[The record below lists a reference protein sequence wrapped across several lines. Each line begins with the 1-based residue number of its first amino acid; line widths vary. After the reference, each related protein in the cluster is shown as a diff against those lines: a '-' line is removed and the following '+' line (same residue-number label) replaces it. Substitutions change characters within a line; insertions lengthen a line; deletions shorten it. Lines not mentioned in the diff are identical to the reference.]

1 MKKILVFCILFV
13 CCAAVFAI
21 DGTVIA
27 VSGKVEIQK
36 PNGDW
41 AELKEGD
48 TIPEGSIISTGFK
61 SQADVKLGGSKLTVH
76 QLTRVTLRE
85 LTEGENKVT
94 TDLFLDA
101 GALDANVKPLNNKA
115 NGFQIQTPVVTS
127 SVRGTVF
134 SVDGL
139 GNETTAEG
147 SVYNVNAM
155 GGSFTVNAGESV
167 SVEDGV
173 IVSPFAKTSQ
183 NASVNSLIA
192 DPASRSNS
200 PLVLSSGFWGE
211 NYAASPAIGFVD
223 VSHQA
228 IIETTE
234 INPVIEPAAS
244 APVVNT
250 VTNVN
255 QNTGINTGGNQG
267 FVTGGGGG
275 NNDIILNP

>member
-1 MKKILVFCILFV
+1 MKKILGICTLLA
-13 CCAAVFAI
+13 CCAGIFAI
-21 DGTVIA
+21 DGTAMA
-27 VSGKVEIQK
+27 VSGKVEIQR
-36 PNGDW
+36 PDGDW
-41 AELKEGD
+41 VELKKGD
-48 TIPEGSIISTGFK
+48 AIPEGSTISTGFK
-61 SQADVKLGGSKLTVH
+61 SQADVKLGGSTLTVH

-85 LTEGENKVT
+85 LAEGENKVT

-139 GNETTAEG
+139 GNESTTEG
-147 SVYNVNAM
+147 SVYNENAI
-155 GGSFTVNAGESV
+155 GGAFTANAGESV

-192 DPASRSNS
+192 DPASKSSS
-200 PLVLSSGFWGE
+200 PLVLSSGFLGE
-211 NYAASPAIGFVD
+211 NYAASPAVGFVD

-255 QNTGINTGGNQG
+255 QNTGINTGGGNQI
-267 FVTGGGGG
+267 TIPG
-275 NNDIILNP
+275 NGP

>member
-1 MKKILVFCILFV
+1 MKKILGFCILFV

-21 DGTVIA
+21 DGTVIS
-27 VSGKVEIQK
+27 VSGKVEIQR

-41 AELKEGD
+41 VELKEGD
-48 TIPEGSIISTGFK
+48 AIPEGSIISTGFK

-115 NGFQIQTPVVTS
+115 NGFQVQTPVVTS

-139 GNETTAEG
+139 GNETTTEG

-155 GGSFTVNAGESV
+155 GGSFTVNAGESI

-173 IVSPFAKTSQ
+173 MVSPFTKSSQ
-183 NASVNSLIA
+183 SVSVNSLVT

-200 PLVLSSGFWGE
+200 PLVFSSGSLGE
-211 NYAASPAIGFVD
+211 SYAASPAVGFVD

-234 INPVIEPAAS
+234 INPIIEPA
-244 APVVNT
+244 VNT

-255 QNTGINTGGNQG
+255 QNNVINTGGNQAV
-267 FVTGGGGG
+267 F
-275 NNDIILNP
+275 N